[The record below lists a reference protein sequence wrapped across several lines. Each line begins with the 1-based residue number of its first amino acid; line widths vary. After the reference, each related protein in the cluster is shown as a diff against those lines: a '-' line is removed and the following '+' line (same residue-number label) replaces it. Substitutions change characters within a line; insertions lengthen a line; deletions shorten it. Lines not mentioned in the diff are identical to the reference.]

1 MKKIIQF
8 IALIIFGFTCNAQPG
23 SVDMSFNPGD
33 SGNGN
38 GDGIRSGSI
47 LATQLQ
53 NDGKI
58 IIAGNYSFYNGS
70 STTKV
75 NRLYSDGKLDTSFV
89 TQLFSTSYIS
99 SVSIQSDGKILIGGA
114 FRFNNVSAPR
124 HIIARLN
131 NDGSLDT
138 SFNLNSQSNNWVY
151 STAIQSDGKIIIVGD
166 FTTYNGITIN
176 RIARLNIDGTL
187 DNTFNSG
194 SGSNNKINT
203 VAIQTDGKIV
213 IGGTFTSYN
222 GTTVNRIAR
231 LNIDGSLDNTFN
243 TSSGFNGTINKVAIQ
258 TNGKIYTG
266 GGFTTYNGTTVNRI
280 ARLNIDGSLDNTFN
294 NGSGSN
300 STIETAAIQT
310 DGKIIIGGGGFI
322 TYNGTTVNRIA
333 RLNIDGSLD
342 NTFNNGSVVN
352 GPINSVSIQTDGKI
366 IVGGSVRKGIS
377 RLNNN
382 GTIDTTFNSGTGA
395 NDDVYTSLIQPN
407 GKILVAGRFFSYNN
421 ADCSGI
427 VRVNS
432 DGSTDNAF
440 ETDLFNSIQ
449 CLALQND
456 GKIILGGGFIYFG
469 KKGIVRLNS
478 DGSLD
483 NSFNI
488 SGTGLS
494 QIGPNIVNTIAIQD
508 DGKIIIGGQFT
519 SYNGVSCNNIARLN
533 NDGTFDISFNLGNG
547 IIYDAAPENS
557 GVYIIAIQDDGKI
570 IIGGQF
576 SSYNGVS
583 CNNIARLNNDGTFDV
598 SFNIGNGVVLD
609 VAPELGIVSNVTI
622 QDNGK
627 IIIGGS
633 FSSYNGIYCRG
644 ILRLNNDGNLD
655 SSFNFNINTAFGNYS
670 TLNLINSAIQNDAKI
685 IIVGDFYDS
694 INNTTNHNIL
704 RLNSDGTIDTTF
716 NSGIGCN
723 GVIYNTSIQSDGK
736 IIIGGFFTSYNGT
749 GRNRIA
755 RINGDNTLETSIVEK
770 NSIVIYPNPVNNLL
784 QIQTPNNTTITSSK
798 IIDISGKLIIEQKTN
813 SNTVNTETL
822 SKGFYILEVI
832 SGKDKFVSKFIKE

>member
-1 MKKIIQF
+1 
-8 IALIIFGFTCNAQPG
+8 
-23 SVDMSFNPGD
+23 
-33 SGNGN
+33 
-38 GDGIRSGSI
+38 
-47 LATQLQ
+47 
-53 NDGKI
+53 
-58 IIAGNYSFYNGS
+58 
-70 STTKV
+70 
-75 NRLYSDGKLDTSFV
+75 
-89 TQLFSTSYIS
+89 
-99 SVSIQSDGKILIGGA
+99 
-114 FRFNNVSAPR
+114 
-124 HIIARLN
+124 
-131 NDGSLDT
+131 
-138 SFNLNSQSNNWVY
+138 LNSQPNNWVY
-151 STAIQSDGKIIIVGD
+151 STAIQSDGKIVIGGT
-166 FTTYNGITIN
+166 FTSYNGITIN

-203 VAIQTDGKIV
+203 VAIQSDGKIV

-231 LNIDGSLDNTFN
+231 LNIDGSLDNSFN
-243 TSSGFNGTINKVAIQ
+243 TSSGFNSTINKVAIQ
-258 TNGKIYTG
+258 TDGKIVIG
-266 GGFTTYNGTTVNRI
+266 GTFTSYNSTTINRI
-280 ARLNIDGSLDNTFN
+280 ARLNIDGTLDNNFNTGSGFNVSINTIAIQSDGKIVIGASNGQSSTFNGTTIKGISRLNIDGTLDNTFN
-294 NGSGSN
+294 SGSGVNFS
-300 STIETAAIQT
+300 
-310 DGKIIIGGGGFI
+310 GV
-322 TYNGTTVNRIA
+322 TVSGEVKTLA
-333 RLNIDGSLD
+333 
-342 NTFNNGSVVN
+342 F
-352 GPINSVSIQTDGKI
+352 QTDGKI
-366 IVGGSVRKGIS
+366 IVGGAVRKGIS

-382 GTIDTTFNSGTGA
+382 GTIDTTFNIGTGA
-395 NDDVYTSLIQPN
+395 NDAVYTSLIQPN

-427 VRVNS
+427 VRVNN

-440 ETDLFNSIQ
+440 ETDAFNSIE

-456 GKIILGGGFIYFG
+456 GKIIVGGYFIYFG

-494 QIGPNIVNTIAIQD
+494 QIISNNVNTIAIQD
-508 DGKIIIGGQFT
+508 DGKIIIGGQFS

-557 GVYIIAIQDDGKI
+557 FVYNIAIQDDGKI

-598 SFNIGNGVVLD
+598 SFNIGNGIVLD
-609 VAPELGIVSNVTI
+609 VAPEFGFVSTITI
-622 QDNGK
+622 QDDGK
-627 IIIGGS
+627 IIIGGN

-644 ILRLNNDGNLD
+644 ILRLNNDGTLD

-670 TLNLINSAIQNDAKI
+670 SLNLINSAIQNNAKI

-694 INNTTNHNIL
+694 INNITNHNIL
-704 RLNSDGTIDTTF
+704 RLNPDGTIDTTF

-723 GVIYNTSIQSDGK
+723 NIIYNTSIQSDGK
-736 IIIGGFFTSYNGT
+736 IIIGGDFTSYDGI

-755 RINGDNTLETSIVEK
+755 RINGDNALETSNIEK
-770 NSIVIYPNPVNNLL
+770 NSIVIYPNPVTNLL
-784 QIQTPNNTTITSSK
+784 QIQTSNNTSITSSK
-798 IIDISGKLIIEQKTN
+798 ILDLSGKVIIEQKEN
-813 SNTVNTETL
+813 CNTLNTETL
-822 SKGFYILEVI
+822 SKGFYILEVC
-832 SGKDKFVSKFIKE
+832 SDRDKFTSKFIKE